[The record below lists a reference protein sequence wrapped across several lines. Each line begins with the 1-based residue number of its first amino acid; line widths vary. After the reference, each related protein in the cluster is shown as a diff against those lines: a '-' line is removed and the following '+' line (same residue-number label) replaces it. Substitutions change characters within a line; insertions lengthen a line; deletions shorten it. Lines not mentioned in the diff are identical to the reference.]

1 MVMGLQSHNGLNL
14 GNLELPGLS
23 QQELEKLIDEAPQS
37 VFSRVG
43 NGMET
48 AVMSLGME
56 KKHVAS
62 WPKKDLD
69 FQYKVGPYQL

>member
-62 WPKKDLD
+62 
-69 FQYKVGPYQL
+69 

>member
-1 MVMGLQSHNGLNL
+1 MDPSWVGYGMVMGLQSHNGLNL

-43 NGMET
+43 NGGGVS
-48 AVMSLGME
+48 ADG

-62 WPKKDLD
+62 
-69 FQYKVGPYQL
+69 

>member
-1 MVMGLQSHNGLNL
+1 MGRILYGMVMGLQSHNGLNL

-43 NGMET
+43 NGGDVS
-48 AVMSLGME
+48 ADG

-62 WPKKDLD
+62 
-69 FQYKVGPYQL
+69 